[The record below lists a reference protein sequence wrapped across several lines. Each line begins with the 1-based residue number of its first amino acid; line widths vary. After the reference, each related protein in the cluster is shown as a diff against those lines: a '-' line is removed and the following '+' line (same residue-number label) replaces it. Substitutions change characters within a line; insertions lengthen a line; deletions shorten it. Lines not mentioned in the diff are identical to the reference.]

1 MRRAITTLLL
11 PLAAVGVVW
20 ACGGAPSLPA
30 TPKPVLAAASLPT
43 KVPAWTYWEPVEVP
57 VVEGVAS
64 AELPVDVTHLAL
76 TPASD
81 RRWAAAPLALRDA
94 VTRRGFAVTEA
105 TPPRTRLGD
114 FYASLRDDRVPWVI
128 TLDALFFL
136 AHVAIDRANA
146 DVDAGV
152 VAPALG
158 AMLRRLEVRLGAE
171 SRGAGADLAPAYL
184 VARGVVAVAI
194 ALAQPDYHPSED
206 LAPLVEGEKSRV
218 LAHSAIGVS
227 PWLGVPLDYSAMSP
241 RGQADH
247 DEAHA
252 SWFRA
257 VAWLQH
263 AALALEGRG
272 EGAVRAQVDVATART
287 HARAAL
293 LLSRLLEHDVDA
305 EAASS
310 WARVERVGDLLLGD
324 PDDATPRDLEA
335 AAAVSRLDIRNGD
348 WFSNVIAVD
357 RVRHAGARARVAR
370 VDDGAEGAQAPA
382 RHEEAP
388 ERAGRLSPGFRLI
401 DPRVTPDA
409 ELLQSLVFPSVGPPS
424 RAESPPTERDGV
436 RALPSSLDVAAWL
449 GSIEARA
456 ALRDSGD
463 DAYGRFDETLTRLR
477 GAFLRAESVERH
489 RTPYLSSLDTLE
501 AWLGP
506 SIGDRIQPGAMT
518 AAWRARKAAVALAA
532 WTELRHDALP
542 MARVQ
547 VAGVR
552 LPPREPAETTIPIF
566 VEPHPEA
573 IAGLLALVRQT
584 SRALIAEGM
593 IAPDAS
599 AATVLEEVQE
609 LLWAALGV
617 AVHEAADQPVPSV
630 LLASMAAFPARLR
643 ALEAALGETG
653 GAAVP
658 LAADVHTDVASGRAL
673 EELLG
678 FVQESWMVMREPGS
692 HREWLALG
700 ASVPHLESIAPMS
713 QRLSDGVWA
722 ARLLQD
728 GQPPPAP
735 LERAYFVSSR

>member
-1 MRRAITTLLL
+1 MPKAT
-11 PLAAVGVVW
+11 LAAPS
-20 ACGGAPSLPA
+20 AP
-30 TPKPVLAAASLPT
+30 PKL
-43 KVPAWTYWEPVEVP
+43 PAWTYWERVEVP
-57 VVEGVAS
+57 AIEGVLS
-64 AELPVDVTHLAL
+64 AELPVDATHLAL
-76 TPASD
+76 TPESE
-81 RRWAAAPLALRDA
+81 RRWSAALPSLRDA
-94 VTRRGFAVTEA
+94 VTKRGFVVTEA
-105 TPPRTRLGD
+105 TISRTRLGD

-128 TLDALFFL
+128 TMDALFFL
-136 AHVAIDRANA
+136 AHLAIDRANA
-146 DVDAGV
+146 DIDAGV
-152 VAPALG
+152 IAPAVG

-194 ALAQPDYHPSED
+194 ALAQADYHPTED

-227 PWLGVPLDYSAMSP
+227 PWLGVPLDYSAMMP
-241 RGQADH
+241 RGQADR

-272 EGAVRAQVDVATART
+272 EAEARPQVDVATART

-293 LLSRLLEHDVDA
+293 LLSRLLQHDVDA

-310 WARVERVGDLLLGD
+310 WARIERAGDLLVGD

-335 AAAVSRLDIRNGD
+335 AAEANRLDVRNGD
-348 WFSNVIAVD
+348 WFSNVNAID
-357 RVRHAGARARVAR
+357 RVRHAAARAHPAR
-370 VDDGAEGAQAPA
+370 VDDGTEGARVPA
-382 RHEEAP
+382 HP
-388 ERAGRLSPGFRLI
+388 AGVPDAVGRFPSAFRLI
-401 DPRVTPDA
+401 DPRATPDA
-409 ELLQSLVFPSVGPPS
+409 GLLQSLVFPSVGPLT
-424 RAESPPTERDGV
+424 RAESPPTARDGV
-436 RALPSSLDVAAWL
+436 RAFPSSLDVAAWL
-449 GSIEARA
+449 GSVEARA
-456 ALRDSGD
+456 ALHDTGD
-463 DAYGRFDETLTRLR
+463 DGYARFDDVMARLR
-477 GAFLRAESVERH
+477 GAYPPADSIERH
-489 RTPYLSSLDTLE
+489 RTPYLSCLDTLE

-506 SIGDRIQPGAMT
+506 SVGDRVQPGAT
-518 AAWRARKAAVALAA
+518 TSAWRTRKVAVALAA
-532 WTELRHDALP
+532 WTELRHDALA

-552 LPPREPAETTIPIF
+552 LPPREPAETAVPIF

-573 IAGLLALVRQT
+573 IAGLLAEIRQT
-584 SRALIAEGM
+584 SRALVAEGV
-593 IAPDAS
+593 IAQDSS
-599 AATVLEEVQE
+599 AAIVLGEVQD
-609 LLWAALGV
+609 LLWDALGV

-630 LLASMAAFPARLR
+630 LLASIAAFPARLR

-658 LAADVHTDVASGRAL
+658 LAVDVHTDISSGRAL
-673 EELLG
+673 EEQLG
-678 FVQESWMVMREPGS
+678 FVQEAWMVMREPVS
-692 HREWLALG
+692 HRQWLAFG
-700 ASVPHLESIAPMS
+700 ASVPHIESVAPMA

-728 GQPPPAP
+728 GPPPAAP